1 MTMLK
6 DPSQKYRPFTPVALP
21 DRTWPDKVIDKAPI
35 WLSTDLRD
43 GNQSLIEPMDAEKK
57 MAFFKCL
64 VAVGLKEIEVGFP
77 SASQTDFDFVRELIE
92 GGHIPDDVTIQVL
105 TQARDDLIERTFESL
120 KGAKRAIVHYYNA
133 CAPSFRRIVFGQD
146 KAGVKAIA
154 VAAGQTIV
162 RLAAERPETQWGF
175 EYSPEVFSSTETD
188 FDFVRELIEGGH
200 IPDDVTIQV
209 LTQARDDLIERT
221 FESLKG
227 AKRAIVHY
235 YNACAPSFR
244 RIVFNQDQAG
254 VKAIAVAA
262 GQTIVRLA
270 AERPETQWGFE
281 YSPEVF
287 SSTETDFAVEVCNAV
302 IAVFAPTPANKL
314 ILNLPATIE
323 CATPNNYADQIEW
336 FGRHIDRRDSVLI
349 SVHTHNDRGT
359 GVAASELAVMA
370 GADRVEGCLFG
381 NGERTGNVCLVTLA
395 LNLYTQGVDPELDFS
410 DIDAVRK
417 TVEECNQLPVHP
429 RHPYVGDLV
438 HTAFS
443 GSHQDAIRKGF
454 AQQKPD
460 ALWEVP
466 YLPIDPADI
475 GRDYESVIRVNSQS
489 GKGGIAFLLEQEYGI
504 SLPRRMQIEFSQV
517 VQRETDRLGLE
528 MTAAQIHA
536 LLEQEYLQAKS
547 PYALVSHKLREEDGT
562 STVDIKVAV
571 EGRTEHWHGTAKGP
585 LEALVASLP
594 QAVEIMDYH
603 EHSIGAGANAK
614 AASYIEVRLEGQRPL
629 HGIGIDENIT
639 TASFRALLSAL
650 NRAVTQAQAKAA

>member
-6 DPSQKYRPFTPVALP
+6 DPSKKYRPFTQIQIP
-21 DRTWPDKVIDKAPI
+21 DRTWPDKIIDKAPI

-57 MAFFKCL
+57 MRFFKCL

-120 KGAKRAIVHYYNA
+120 KGAKKAIVHYYNA
-133 CAPSFRRIVFGQD
+133 CAPSFRKIVFNQD

-154 VAAGQTIV
+154 VAAGTTIK
-162 RLAAERPETQWGF
+162 RLADAAPETQWGF
-175 EYSPEVFSSTETD
+175 EYSPEVFSSTE
-188 FDFVRELIEGGH
+188 I
-200 IPDDVTIQV
+200 
-209 LTQARDDLIERT
+209 
-221 FESLKG
+221 
-227 AKRAIVHY
+227 
-235 YNACAPSFR
+235 
-244 RIVFNQDQAG
+244 
-254 VKAIAVAA
+254 
-262 GQTIVRLA
+262 
-270 AERPETQWGFE
+270 
-281 YSPEVF
+281 
-287 SSTETDFAVEVCNAV
+287 DFAVEVCNAV
-302 IAVFAPTPANKL
+302 IGVFQPTPANKL

-395 LNLYTQGVDPELDFS
+395 LNLYTQGVNPELDFS
-410 DIDAVRK
+410 DIDTVRK
-417 TVEECNQLPVHP
+417 VVEDCNQIPVHP

-454 AQQKPD
+454 AQQKDD

-475 GRDYESVIRVNSQS
+475 GRDYEAVIRVNSQS
-489 GKGGIAFLLEQEYGI
+489 GKGGITFLLEQEYGI

-528 MTAAQIHA
+528 MTAAQIYK
-536 LLEQEYLQAKS
+536 LLESEYLQATQ
-547 PYALVSHKLREEDGT
+547 PYALEGHRLQEENGESSVEAKVSVDGQEQRWNG
-562 STVDIKVAV
+562 SGKGALEALASCLPVAV
-571 EGRTEHWHGTAKGP
+571 E
-585 LEALVASLP
+585 V
-594 QAVEIMDYH
+594 MDYH
-603 EHSIGAGANAK
+603 EHAIGGGANAK
-614 AASYIEVRLEGQRPL
+614 AACYIEIRLDGQRPL

-639 TASFRALLSAL
+639 TASFRALFSAL
-650 NRAVTQAQAKAA
+650 NRAVKQAELKTEAA

>member
-6 DPSQKYRPFTPVALP
+6 DPSSKYRAFPTIDLP
-21 DRTWPDKVIDKAPI
+21 NRTWPSKAITEAPI
-35 WLSTDLRD
+35 WCSSDLRD

-57 MAFFKCL
+57 LRFWKTL
-64 VAVGLKEIEVGFP
+64 VKVGVKEIEAAFP
-77 SASQTDFDFVRELIE
+77 SASQTDFDFIRTLIE
-92 GGHIPDDVTIQVL
+92 DGHVPEDTTIQVL
-105 TQARDDLIERTFESL
+105 TQAREDLIARTFESL
-120 KGAKRAIVHYYNA
+120 RGAKKAIVHLYNA
-133 CAPSFRRIVFGQD
+133 TC
-146 KAGVKAIA
+146 
-154 VAAGQTIV
+154 
-162 RLAAERPETQWGF
+162 
-175 EYSPEVFSSTETD
+175 
-188 FDFVRELIEGGH
+188 
-200 IPDDVTIQV
+200 
-209 LTQARDDLIERT
+209 
-221 FESLKG
+221 
-227 AKRAIVHY
+227 
-235 YNACAPSFR
+235 PSFR
-244 RIVFNQDQAG
+244 RIVFNQDKAG
-254 VKAIAVAA
+254 VKEIAVNAA
-262 GQTIVRLA
+262 KLFVKYA
-270 AERPETQWGFE
+270 AQQPETQWTFQ
-281 YSPEVF
+281 YSPETF
-287 SSTETDFAVEVCNAV
+287 SATELEFAKEVCDAV
-302 IAVFAPTPANKL
+302 IEVWNPTPEHKI
-314 ILNLPATIE
+314 ILNLPATVE
-323 CATPNNYADQIEW
+323 VSTPNVYADQIEW
-336 FGRHIDRRDSVLI
+336 FCRNVNRRDSVLI
-349 SVHTHNDRGT
+349 SLHTHNDRGT
-359 GVAASELAVMA
+359 GVAATELGLMA

-381 NGERTGNVCLVTLA
+381 NGERTGNVDLVTLG
-395 LNLYTQGVDPELDFS
+395 LNLYTQGINPQLDFS
-410 DIDAVRK
+410 DIDGVRK
-417 TVEECNQLPVHP
+417 VVEECNQLPVHP

-454 AQQKPD
+454 TQQKEGT
-460 ALWEVP
+460 LWEVP

-475 GRDYESVIRVNSQS
+475 GRSYEAVIRVNSQS
-489 GKGGIAFLLEQEYGI
+489 GKGGITYLLEQEYGI

-528 MTAAQIHA
+528 MSAAQIHA

>member
-133 CAPSFRRIVFGQD
+133 CAPSFRRIVF
-146 KAGVKAIA
+146 
-154 VAAGQTIV
+154 
-162 RLAAERPETQWGF
+162 
-175 EYSPEVFSSTETD
+175 
-188 FDFVRELIEGGH
+188 
-200 IPDDVTIQV
+200 
-209 LTQARDDLIERT
+209 
-221 FESLKG
+221 
-227 AKRAIVHY
+227 
-235 YNACAPSFR
+235 
-244 RIVFNQDQAG
+244 NQDQAG

-302 IAVFAPTPANKL
+302 IAVFQPTPANKL

-475 GRDYESVIRVNSQS
+475 GRDYEAVIRVNSQS
-489 GKGGIAFLLEQEYGI
+489 GKGGITFLLEQEYGI

-528 MTAAQIHA
+528 MTAAQIHG
-536 LLEQEYLQAKS
+536 LLEQEYLQARS

-562 STVDIKVAV
+562 STVDIQVAV
-571 EGRTEHWHGTAKGP
+571 DGRTEHWHGTGKGP

-594 QAVEIMDYH
+594 EAVEIMDYH
-603 EHSIGAGANAK
+603 EHSIGAGTNAK
-614 AASYIEVRLEGQRPL
+614 AASYIEIRLEGQRPL

>member
-6 DPSQKYRPFTPVALP
+6 DPSKKYRPFTQIQIP
-21 DRTWPDKVIDKAPI
+21 DRTWPDKIIDKAPI

-57 MAFFKCL
+57 MRFFKCL

-133 CAPSFRRIVFGQD
+133 CAPSFRKIVFNQD

-154 VAAGQTIV
+154 VAAGKTIK
-162 RLAAERPETQWGF
+162 RLAE
-175 EYSPEVFSSTETD
+175 
-188 FDFVRELIEGGH
+188 
-200 IPDDVTIQV
+200 
-209 LTQARDDLIERT
+209 
-221 FESLKG
+221 
-227 AKRAIVHY
+227 
-235 YNACAPSFR
+235 
-244 RIVFNQDQAG
+244 
-254 VKAIAVAA
+254 AA
-262 GQTIVRLA
+262 
-270 AERPETQWGFE
+270 PETQWGFE

-302 IAVFAPTPANKL
+302 IDVFQPTPANPL

-323 CATPNNYADQIEW
+323 CATPNNYADQVEW
-336 FGRHIDRRDSVLI
+336 FGRHVNKRDSVLI

-395 LNLYTQGVDPELDFS
+395 LNLYTQGVDPQLDFS

-417 TVEECNQLPVHP
+417 VVEDCNQIPVHP
-429 RHPYVGDLV
+429 RHPYAGDLV

-460 ALWEVP
+460 AIWEVP

-475 GRDYESVIRVNSQS
+475 GRDYEAVIRVNSQS
-489 GKGGIAFLLEQEYGI
+489 GKGGITFLLEQEYGV

-528 MTAAQIHA
+528 MTAAQIYQ
-536 LLEQEYLQAKS
+536 LLETEYLQANS
-547 PYALVSHKLREEDGT
+547 PYSLKGHRLQEENGT
-562 STVDIKVAV
+562 SAVDVEVA
-571 EGRTEHWHGTAKGP
+571 EGGENHHWRGIGKGP
-585 LEALVASLP
+585 LEALAAALPVAIE
-594 QAVEIMDYH
+594 VMDYS
-603 EHSIGAGANAK
+603 EHAIGAGTNAK
-614 AASYIEVRLEGQRPL
+614 AAAYIELRVNGGRAL
-629 HGIGIDENIT
+629 HGIGIDENLT
-639 TASFRALLSAL
+639 TASFRALFSAL
-650 NRAVTQAQAKAA
+650 NRALSQAESQAA

>member
-92 GGHIPDDVTIQVL
+92 GGHIPEDVTIQVL

-146 KAGVKAIA
+146 K
-154 VAAGQTIV
+154 
-162 RLAAERPETQWGF
+162 
-175 EYSPEVFSSTETD
+175 
-188 FDFVRELIEGGH
+188 
-200 IPDDVTIQV
+200 
-209 LTQARDDLIERT
+209 
-221 FESLKG
+221 
-227 AKRAIVHY
+227 
-235 YNACAPSFR
+235 
-244 RIVFNQDQAG
+244 AG

-475 GRDYESVIRVNSQS
+475 GRDYEAVIRVNSQS

-571 EGRTEHWHGTAKGP
+571 EGRIEHWHGTAKGP

>member
-77 SASQTDFDFVRELIE
+77 SASQ
-92 GGHIPDDVTIQVL
+92 
-105 TQARDDLIERTFESL
+105 
-120 KGAKRAIVHYYNA
+120 
-133 CAPSFRRIVFGQD
+133 
-146 KAGVKAIA
+146 
-154 VAAGQTIV
+154 
-162 RLAAERPETQWGF
+162 
-175 EYSPEVFSSTETD
+175 TD

-475 GRDYESVIRVNSQS
+475 GRDYEAVIRVNSQS

-528 MTAAQIHA
+528 MTAAQIHG

-614 AASYIEVRLEGQRPL
+614 AASYIEIRLEGQRPL